1 MASQFQ
7 ISTINATFLVNTC
20 TIQKIVFLPTASTVA
35 GGVLTIKDSTNN
47 AARSTVLIST
57 TGLDRI
63 ENRFVLSTVFYALL
77 STNSE
82 SMTFASDGFVNWMI
96 LQNFKPRQN
105 MLPLPPPADFPAYYN
120 SSSGFYMYQSRY
132 DNQTLQL
139 TTAVVANTSIRNYSS
154 IVDSR
159 SWTVVHDKDLDSNVY
174 YSMGESTRNLYRAVL
189 TKGGTT
195 ITNTLLIFYSG
206 GTSSVLGACYAPA
219 CMWTGSVGYGAFII
233 GGFAQSVVHVLEF
246 SSNKLSIPFTYTVS
260 YTSEVYGT
268 EVIPRAV
275 TGWAN
280 DYGAA
285 YTRGSKQMSSWVVNM
300 STRSW
305 TNRVDNSYSGTP
317 AGSINGCGMIY
328 YPIGKPIF
336 NSDPDIS
343 THRLAFSDTS
353 SASLYVFTITEGSNQ
368 LNWTY
373 LKTVS
378 GFTGGGGVTPYHMS
392 VNAYNSVS

>member
-1 MASQFQ
+1 MSNQYQ

-20 TIQKIVFLPTASTVA
+20 TMQKIIFLPTASTVI
-35 GGVLTIKDSTNN
+35 GGLLTIKDATNN
-47 AARSTVLIST
+47 AGRSSILLST

-63 ENRFVLSTVFYALL
+63 ENRFVESTIIYSFL

-82 SMTFASDGFVNWMI
+82 SITLASDGRVNWMI

-105 MLPLPPPADFPAYYN
+105 MLPLPPASPFPAYYS
-120 SSSGFYMYQSRY
+120 SSSGFYMLQIRY
-132 DNQTLQL
+132 DSQNLSL
-139 TTAVVANTSIRNYSS
+139 TTAQVGFTTIRTYGS

-174 YSMGESTRNLYRAVL
+174 YSMGESTRVLYRAVL

-195 ITNTLLIFYSG
+195 ITNTNLLNYTG
-206 GTSSVLGACYAPA
+206 ATTSVLGACYAPI
-219 CMWTGSVGYGAFII
+219 CMWSSPVGYGAFII
-233 GGFAQSVVHVLEF
+233 GGFSQAVLHVLEF
-246 SSNKLSIPFTYTVS
+246 SATKNSIAFTYTVS

-268 EVIPRAV
+268 EVIPKAV

-280 DYGAA
+280 DYGVA

-305 TNRVDNSYSGTP
+305 TNRVDNSFSGTP

-336 NSDPDIS
+336 TSDPDTS
-343 THRLAFSDTS
+343 THRVGFSDTS
-353 SASLYVFTITEGSNQ
+353 SAALYVFNITEGINQ
-368 LNWTY
+368 INWVY

-378 GFTGGGGVTPYHMS
+378 GFSGGGGVTPYHMS
-392 VNAYNSVS
+392 VNAYNSVV

>member
-20 TIQKIVFLPTASTVA
+20 TIQKIVFLPTASTVG

-47 AARSTVLIST
+47 AGRSSVLIST

-63 ENRFVLSTVFYALL
+63 ENRFVFSTIFYALL

-82 SMTFASDGFVNWMI
+82 SITLASDGRVNWMI

-105 MLPLPPPADFPAYYN
+105 MLPLPPPANFPAYYN
-120 SSSGFYMYQSRY
+120 SSSGFYMFQQSFSG
-132 DNQTLQL
+132 TSLLL
-139 TTAVVANTSIRNYSS
+139 TTAATSYSTVRTYSS
-154 IVDSR
+154 FNGG
-159 SWTVVHDKDLDSNVY
+159 WTIVHDKDLDSNVY
-174 YSMGESTRNLYRAVL
+174 YSMAESNRVLYKVVL

-195 ITNTLLIFYSG
+195 ITNTSLLNY
-206 GTSSVLGACYAPA
+206 TAATTSVLGACYAPA
-219 CMWTGSVGYGAFII
+219 CMWTTPAGFGAFII
-233 GGFAQSVVHVLEF
+233 GGFSQSVLHVLELAADK
-246 SSNKLSIPFTYTVS
+246 NSIPFTYTVT

-268 EVIPRAV
+268 EVVPKAV

-280 DYGAA
+280 DYGVA
-285 YTRGSKQMSSWVVNM
+285 YTRSSKQMSSWVVNM

-317 AGSINGCGMIY
+317 AGSINGCGIIY

-336 NSDPDIS
+336 TGDPDTS

-353 SASLYVFTITEGSNQ
+353 SATLYVFNITEGTNQ
-368 LNWTY
+368 INWSY
-373 LKTVS
+373 LKTTAAFTSAS
-378 GFTGGGGVTPYHMS
+378 GPTPYHMS